1 VDPRPAPVFLSYLE
15 DLPDPRT
22 MHRRQHRLVDIITIA
37 LCGVLSGADSWM
49 DIANYGRAKEGWL
62 RTFLEL
68 PYGIPSHDT
77 MGRVFSLLDPDR
89 LEAVLVAW
97 VRSTLPAEQ
106 TGEQVIAVDG
116 KTVRRSHDRRRS
128 MDALHLITAWATDG
142 GVALG
147 QRVVPDHTNEI
158 TALPDL
164 LETVAA
170 PGTVVTLDAM
180 GCQREVATTI
190 TAHGGDYVLALK
202 GNQPELHAAVVRFF
216 QDAQH
221 GTCVAPVDT
230 AAMLDKGHGRIER
243 RTCWATADA
252 ELIGDL
258 DPAGRWP
265 GLRSVAMVRAERIIG
280 EEHTQQDRY
289 YLSRL
294 PAHARRIGRIVCTHW
309 QIENEL
315 HWVLDVVFDE
325 DQSRIRI
332 GSAQQQLAMLRR
344 VALSLLKQDTAT
356 TASIKGKRKRAGWD
370 DAYLFHV
377 LTQ

>member
-1 VDPRPAPVFLSYLE
+1 
-15 DLPDPRT
+15 
-22 MHRRQHRLVDIITIA
+22 
-37 LCGVLSGADSWM
+37 
-49 DIANYGRAKEGWL
+49 
-62 RTFLEL
+62 
-68 PYGIPSHDT
+68 

-89 LEAVLVAW
+89 LEEVLVAW
-97 VRSTLPAEQ
+97 VHSTLPAEQ
-106 TGEQVIAVDG
+106 TGAQVIAVDG

-128 MDALHLITAWATDG
+128 VGALHLISAWATDG

-180 GCQREVATTI
+180 GCQRGVATTV
-190 TAHGGDYVLALK
+190 TTHGGDSVLALK

-221 GTCVAPVDT
+221 GTWVAPVDT
-230 AAMLDKGHGRIER
+230 ATMLAKGHGRIER
-243 RTCWATADA
+243 RTCWATDDAD
-252 ELIGDL
+252 LIGDL

-265 GLRSVAMVRAERIIG
+265 GFRRVAMVRAERIIE
-280 EEHTQQDRY
+280 EEHTQPDRS

-294 PAHARRIGRIVCTHW
+294 PAHARRIGRIVRTHW
-309 QIENEL
+309 QIEHEL
-315 HWVLDVVFDE
+315 HRVLGVVFNE

-332 GSAQQQLAMLRR
+332 GSAQQNLAMLGR
-344 VALSLLKQDTAT
+344 VALSVLEQDTAT
-356 TASIKGKRKRAGWD
+356 KASIKGKRKRAGWD
-370 DAYLFHV
+370 DAYLLHV